1 MEAEVFMQEASG
13 ARHACACGGDVRV
26 SEHVCQMRF
35 M

>member
-1 MEAEVFMQEASG
+1 MEAEVSMQEALG
-13 ARHACACGGDVRV
+13 ARHACAYGGDVRV